1 MTQSDAQSVE
11 KTTTLALTPRQV
23 WQLSNQGQWP
33 DNHCPSNLFYQEFNG
48 ENINVSTLEHCITVL
63 VQRHPMLNALFTD
76 DFYLQINSDRQPY
89 RLPIYDLHSY
99 SEIAAAEHL
108 ARTRATLTHSKS
120 KYPFEVHLSLLP
132 ANKYRLHIRFTSI
145 AIDHTSANLFFNEL
159 CQLQRG
165 LLLPTLAT
173 HSQILEALTQH
184 IKIRQEKTGLNT
196 RFWDEQ
202 LLQLPCPPN
211 LPLKCEPE
219 QARDTG
225 FKRRSATITGAEWK
239 QFQSI
244 AKQYQVSSDIALA
257 SIFSVVLSRWS
268 NQKDML
274 IRFDLNERNSQNPN
288 VAHLIGDLTQPL
300 LVGLNGFGAHFHTL
314 AKGNQATFD
323 TAYPFRQI
331 PIFDLVRD
339 LRGISQEHRYTAAV
353 SFSSQL
359 DGNQDHHC
367 KSIKTTLGT
376 SGWGCTQ
383 SPTTWLA
390 LHAFVSEGGII
401 LQWDSLDA
409 LFPDDMIDDM
419 FTAYIKLVTELCQSS
434 GLWNQ
439 SLSDL
444 LPAEQLRVRSRLNDV
459 SDNLL
464 PNGLLYDSFWL
475 HAAQSPMA
483 PAVID
488 GSRTLDYQTLASQA
502 RRCAGTL
509 ASMGVM
515 PGDRVAVSMDKG
527 IGQIVS
533 VFGILFAGAVY
544 VPVSLDQP
552 KERRELIYRE
562 ADIAIVLTAGN
573 GTSNAAENAPRT
585 TASFTYLDWEN
596 ASLGQPMPKVQ
607 RVDPT
612 QPAYIIYTSGSTGM
626 PKGVVISH
634 QGALNTCLALNQRYS
649 VNSDDR
655 VLALSGL
662 HFDLSVYDIFG
673 LLSAG
678 GAIVLV
684 DESQRRDP
692 KAWSEAIETH
702 QVTMWNSVPA
712 LFDMLLTYASSFK
725 SNAPSKL
732 RLTMLS
738 GDWIGLDLPPRY
750 REFREHGQFIAMG
763 GATEASIWSN
773 IFDVQDV
780 KPHWRSI
787 PYGYPL
793 PRQQYRVVDDFGR
806 DCPNWV
812 AGELWIGGDGV
823 ALGYFNDPE
832 KTAAQFIRIDGQPW
846 YRTGDMGCYW
856 PDGTIEFLGRKD
868 KQVKIGG
875 YRIELGE
882 IEAALN
888 NIPYVQRAITMA
900 VGNKNKTLAAF
911 IVGDTASLDAEQVNG
926 YLIQQLPAYM
936 VPKRLF
942 FLATLPLTANGKVD
956 LKALA
961 QLATSKRRRKT
972 KKADQP
978 LDTNSE
984 RILNSI
990 WAAILDT
997 TDLHKTSH
1005 FFQLGGDEYA
1015 AIKVIRQCHQ
1025 LGFSIN
1031 ISTLYSHPTL
1041 EALALVLDQSQLFTL
1056 HPKEI
1061 QL

>member
-1 MTQSDAQSVE
+1 MTPSDAQSVE
-11 KTTTLALTPRQV
+11 NTTTLELTPRQA
-23 WQLSNQGQWP
+23 WHLSNQGKWP
-33 DNHCPSNLFYQEFNG
+33 DNHSPSNLFYQEFNG
-48 ENINVSTLEHCITVL
+48 ENINVTKLECYITIL
-63 VQRHPMLNALFTD
+63 VQRHPMLNSLFTD
-76 DFYLQINSDRQPY
+76 DLYLQIKSDSQPY

-99 SEIAAAEHL
+99 SEMASAEHL
-108 ARTRATLTHSKS
+108 ARTRATLTQSKS
-120 KYPFEVHLSLLP
+120 KSKHPFEVHLSLLP
-132 ANKYRLHIRFTSI
+132 ENKYRLHIRFTSI
-145 AIDHTSANLFFNEL
+145 AIDHTSANLFFKEL

-165 LLLPTLAT
+165 LPIPQLEA
-173 HSQILEALTQH
+173 HSQVLDALIKHTQ
-184 IKIRQEKTGLNT
+184 IQQEKIALNT
-196 RFWDEQ
+196 LFWEKQ
-202 LLQLPCPPN
+202 LLHLPCSPN
-211 LPLKCEPE
+211 LPLKCEPDK
-219 QARDTG
+219 ARG
-225 FKRRSATITGAEWK
+225 SNFKRRSATITGTEWK

-244 AKQYQVSSDIALA
+244 AKLYQVRSDIALA

-274 IRFDLNERNSQNPN
+274 IRFDLNERDSQNPN
-288 VAHLIGDLTQPL
+288 VEHLIGDFTQPL
-300 LVGLNGFGAHFHTL
+300 LVGLNGFGSNFQSI
-314 AKGNQATFD
+314 AKDNQEKFD
-323 TAYPFRQI
+323 ISYPFRQVS
-331 PIFDLVRD
+331 IFDLVRH
-339 LRGISQEHRYTAAV
+339 LRSISEEHRYTATV

-359 DGNQDHHC
+359 DQDHHG
-367 KSIKTTLGT
+367 KRVRTTLGT

-383 SPTTWLA
+383 SPTTWLS
-390 LHAFVSEGGII
+390 LHAFVSGGNIV
-401 LQWDSLDA
+401 LQWDSQDD
-409 LFPDDMIDDM
+409 LFPDNMIDDM
-419 FTAYIKLVTELCQSS
+419 FTTYTKLVTDFCQSTS
-434 GLWNQ
+434 LWNQ
-439 SLSDL
+439 ALPDL
-444 LPAEQLRVRSRLNDV
+444 LPGEQQSVRKKLND
-459 SDNLL
+459 SGDTLL
-464 PNGLLYDSFWL
+464 QNGLLHDRFWL
-475 HAAQSPMA
+475 RAEQSPFA
-483 PAVID
+483 PAVIY
-488 GSRTLDYQTLASQA
+488 GSRTLDYQTLANQA

-515 PGDRVAVSMDKG
+515 PGDRVAVSMNKG

-562 ADIAIVLTAGN
+562 AGIYIVLTEEN
-573 GTSNAAENAPRT
+573 CSQNTDVENAQRT
-585 TASFTYLDWEN
+585 SSSFTYLDWLY
-596 ASLGQPMPKVQ
+596 ASQGQPMPKAQLVE
-607 RVDPT
+607 PT
-612 QPAYIIYTSGSTGM
+612 QPAYIIYTSGSTGT

-634 QGALNTCLALNQRYS
+634 QGALNTCVALNKRYT

-655 VLALSGL
+655 VLALSAL

-692 KAWSEAIETH
+692 RAWSEAIETH

-712 LFDMLLTYASSFK
+712 LFDMLLTYSSSFK

-750 REFREHGQFIAMG
+750 REFRENGQFIAMG

-856 PDGTIEFLGRKD
+856 PDGNLEFLGRRD

-888 NIPYVQRAITMA
+888 NIPNVQRAITMA
-900 VGNKNKTLAAF
+900 VGNKDKTLAAF
-911 IVGDTASLDAEQVNG
+911 IVGEAASLDAEQVNRS
-926 YLIQQLPAYM
+926 LIQQLPAYM

-942 FLATLPLTANGKVD
+942 FLETLPLTANGKVD

-961 QLATSKRRRKT
+961 QLATSKRRRKA
-972 KKADQP
+972 KKADKP

-984 RILNSI
+984 LVLKSI
-990 WAAILDT
+990 WADILDT
-997 TDLHKTSH
+997 ADLNKASH
-1005 FFQLGGDEYA
+1005 FFQLGGDEYS

-1025 LGFSIN
+1025 LDYPIN
-1031 ISTLYSHPTL
+1031 ISTLYSHPSL
-1041 EALALVLDQSQLFTL
+1041 EALALVLDQSRLLTST
-1056 HPKEI
+1056 P
-1061 QL
+1061 